1 MLVKI
6 FSEDKCKAIRW
17 SIVFLAFLSILIY
30 GIKTLNKVT
39 FSSFH
44 LARDAEERYQLTH
57 VYLALIN
64 EKALEK
70 EDRLLVMQSLFS
82 RADTGLLKE
91 DSSPSMPG
99 AATIVEK
106 LAK

>member
-1 MLVKI
+1 MKSDFGV
-6 FSEDKCKAIRW
+6 S
-17 SIVFLAFLSILIY
+17 
-30 GIKTLNKVT
+30 
-39 FSSFH
+39 
-44 LARDAEERYQLTH
+44 
-57 VYLALIN
+57 LALIS
-64 EKALEK
+64 EK
-70 EDRLLVMQSLFS
+70 EMDMEDWLLVIQSLFS

>member
-1 MLVKI
+1 LYVINALYK
-6 FSEDKCKAIRW
+6 
-17 SIVFLAFLSILIY
+17 VFF
-30 GIKTLNKVT
+30 K
-39 FSSFH
+39 SFH

-64 EKALEK
+64 EKAMEK
-70 EDRLLVMQSLFS
+70 EDRMLVMQSLFS

-106 LAK
+106 LSK